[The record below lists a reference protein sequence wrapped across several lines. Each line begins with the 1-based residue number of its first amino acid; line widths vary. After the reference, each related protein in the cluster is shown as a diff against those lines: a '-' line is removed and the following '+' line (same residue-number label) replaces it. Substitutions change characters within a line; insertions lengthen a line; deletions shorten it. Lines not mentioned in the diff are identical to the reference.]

1 VHLLA
6 LSYLIHSYSLT
17 HSHCAYRYIV
27 IDHLKALL
35 RRHDASHD
43 PNASKSFGRKFNA
56 TRGQYYA
63 GGSGII
69 MNRAALRKL
78 GRAADADYVGTCV
91 VSPLASLHCVRSAL
105 HTPTVLFSS
114 LI

>member
-6 LSYLIHSYSLT
+6 LSYLLHRNLLT
-17 HSHCAYRYIV
+17 LSHCAYRYIV

-43 PNASKSFGRKFNA
+43 PNAPKSFGRKFNA

-91 VSPLASLHCVRSAL
+91 VLPLASLHCV
-105 HTPTVLFSS
+105 PCVLYTILFTS